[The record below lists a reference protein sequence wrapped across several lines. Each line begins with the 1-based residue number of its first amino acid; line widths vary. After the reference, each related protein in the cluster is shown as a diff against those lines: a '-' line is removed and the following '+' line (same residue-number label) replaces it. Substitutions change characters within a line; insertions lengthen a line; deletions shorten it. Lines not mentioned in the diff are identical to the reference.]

1 VVRGEE
7 LLQAAPNNVVIVSN
21 EDTQGSYLI

>member
-7 LLQAAPNNVVIVSN
+7 LLQAAPNNDVIVSN